1 MKDELISLY
10 IDDELN
16 LDQKIEFVATVH
28 DDRVFTDETLALL
41 RQEQRV
47 RRELVLPGLLP
58 DVPPNPVVKEA
69 HGWFLP
75 PWLRPVAV
83 LATALLIVGA
93 IFTFHPR
100 QPALLPSQNMLYRFV
115 VYLPQ
120 SSQAKIVG
128 TFTDWKPVSMEQV
141 GTSGYWTL
149 TMPVSGGEH
158 RYSYLIEDGRQIA
171 DPTVL
176 TREQDDFGGENSVI
190 EVRFAI

>member
-10 IDDELN
+10 IDDELG
-16 LDQKIEFVATVH
+16 LDQKIEFVETVH
-28 DDRVFTDETLALL
+28 EDRGFTEETLALL

-47 RRELVLPGLLP
+47 RGALVLPGLLP
-58 DVPPNPVVKEA
+58 DMPPKSVVKEA

-83 LATALLIVGA
+83 LAIAILIVGSV
-93 IFTFHPR
+93 FTFLPR
-100 QPALLPSQNMLYRFV
+100 QPALLPTQNMLYRFV

-149 TMPVSGGEH
+149 TIPVSGGEH
-158 RYSYLIEDGRQIA
+158 RYSYLIEEGKQIA

-190 EVRFAI
+190 EVRYAI

>member
-28 DDRVFTDETLALL
+28 EDCVFTEEALALL

-47 RRELVLPGLLP
+47 RGALVLPGLLP
-58 DVPPNPVVKEA
+58 DMPPKPLVKEP
-69 HGWFLP
+69 HGWLLP
-75 PWLRPVAV
+75 LWLRPVAV
-83 LATALLIVGA
+83 LAIAILIVGSV
-93 IFTFHPR
+93 FTFLPR
-100 QPALLPSQNMLYRFV
+100 SPALPPTQNMLYRFV

-120 SSQAKIVG
+120 STQAKIVG

-149 TMPVSGGEH
+149 TIPVSGGEH
-158 RYSYLIEDGRQIA
+158 RYSYLVEEGKQIA